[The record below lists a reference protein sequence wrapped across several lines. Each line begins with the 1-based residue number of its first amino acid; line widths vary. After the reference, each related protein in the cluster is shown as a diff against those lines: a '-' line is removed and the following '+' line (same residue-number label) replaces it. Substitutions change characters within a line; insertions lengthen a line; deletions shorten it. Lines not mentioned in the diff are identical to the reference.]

1 MFHRTTL
8 EILLILYSGN
18 VPQHKNAASKSLPD
32 PNIPQESIS
41 TVDHAKKISSKVL
54 NSLGQYVPSS
64 NLGVIIAI
72 TSLCITLLITC
83 CVACSRCRKRGKGKK
98 YLYPTGI
105 NMFMHFRV
113 SILCKSDGKYILSYL
128 QPS

>member
-1 MFHRTTL
+1 MKWFFN
-8 EILLILYSGN
+8 IGN
-18 VPQHKNAASKSLPD
+18 VATNNNAASKSLAD
-32 PNIPQESIS
+32 QINRQDS
-41 TVDHAKKISSKVL
+41 TSTTADHAKKIATKVV

-72 TSLCITLLITC
+72 TSLCFTLLITC

-105 NMFMHFRV
+105 NMYVNFWVTM
-113 SILCKSDGKYILSYL
+113 
-128 QPS
+128 

>member
-1 MFHRTTL
+1 MFL
-8 EILLILYSGN
+8 NLGN
-18 VPQHKNAASKSLPD
+18 VPTNNNAASKSLAEQINRQD
-32 PNIPQESIS
+32 TTI
-41 TVDHAKKISSKVL
+41 TTADHAKKIATKVV

-72 TSLCITLLITC
+72 TSLCFTLLITC

-113 SILCKSDGKYILSYL
+113 SILCKIYYVLFTTVMITFNVFT
-128 QPS
+128 

>member
-1 MFHRTTL
+1 MFRNL
-8 EILLILYSGN
+8 GN
-18 VPQHKNAASKSLPD
+18 VPTNKNAASKSLAEQINRQD
-32 PNIPQESIS
+32 ATS
-41 TVDHAKKISSKVL
+41 TTADHAKKIATKVV

-72 TSLCITLLITC
+72 TSLCFTLLITC

-105 NMFMHFRV
+105 NMYVNFWVTM
-113 SILCKSDGKYILSYL
+113 
-128 QPS
+128 